1 MEPII
6 LLPTSSQDLTTGKAP
21 ENPAPSEGDFDRV
34 LMACQSSTTEKDVDQ
49 NSNVADPSILSV
61 LLSMLQSPLEQ
72 NPVVSPEVFG
82 GQPENPGNS
91 AAPTPVLSNPID
103 PLIQRYYPSLSQVNE
118 KDLLFPGEIV
128 NQNERGGSPAVNPQN
143 EGKGTSVVPGASA
156 LPEPPLETSPP
167 IQDSLSPSPVSSSDQ
182 IKSILTAGTQAHQVM
197 EPSNP
202 FVPSPADTTNIQPDT
217 NPSVPSPVDTGNI
230 QSDTN
235 PSGLS
240 DPSNIFLG
248 KNGTDPTVNGELLP
262 LHETARKDDLLG
274 GDLSPLLKGM
284 ADPAGKEKLKEILNT
299 LFQGNKG
306 SIDSNV
312 KNWNGVDDITEQ
324 GAKDAPMRAE
334 GDPAFQTG
342 IITSKPLQGKSPID
356 KTVVHSSIGEEG
368 SAPLLEE
375 LRGSEKTAVEAV
387 EKDEGFP
394 FSKKEV
400 ENGVEPSLILKPE
413 GNLQAASSP
422 NDVTRTREPAL
433 PRTEAPEIL
442 QQISKKLIWS
452 VRNGEEKIKLQLEP
466 PQLGSLYIE
475 ISRQKD
481 VLQATVWTNN
491 QVTKEL
497 LESHQVELQ
506 RILKQDG
513 FHLGQ
518 FDVFV
523 NQNMKSFQERAE
535 GQLWNDRPAY
545 ASHGSHGPS
554 SRDGTETLP
563 AGTLPGTKGSRY
575 IDLFI

>member
-1 MEPII
+1 
-6 LLPTSSQDLTTGKAP
+6 
-21 ENPAPSEGDFDRV
+21 
-34 LMACQSSTTEKDVDQ
+34 
-49 NSNVADPSILSV
+49 
-61 LLSMLQSPLEQ
+61 MLQPPLDQ
-72 NPVVSPEVFG
+72 NPVFSPEVLG

-91 AAPTPVLSNPID
+91 AAPTPVLSNPLD
-103 PLIQRYYPSLSQVNE
+103 PLIQEYYPSLSQVNE

-156 LPEPPLETSPP
+156 LPEPPLETSPL

-182 IKSILTAGTQAHQVM
+182 IKSI
-197 EPSNP
+197 
-202 FVPSPADTTNIQPDT
+202 QP
-217 NPSVPSPVDTGNI
+217 
-230 QSDTN
+230 DTN

-284 ADPAGKEKLKEILNT
+284 TDPAGKEKLKEILNT

-312 KNWNGVDDITEQ
+312 KNWNGIDEITGQ
-324 GAKDAPMRAE
+324 GAQEATMRPG
-334 GDPAFQTG
+334 GDPASQTG
-342 IITSKPLQGKSPID
+342 ALTPKPLQERSPID
-356 KTVVHSSIGEEG
+356 KTVAQSSIGEER
-368 SAPLLEE
+368 STPLLEE
-375 LRGSEKTAVEAV
+375 LRGSEKIAVEAV
-387 EKDEGFP
+387 EKDGGFP

-400 ENGVEPSLILKPE
+400 ENGVEPSLLLKPE
-413 GNLQAASSP
+413 GNPQAASSL

-475 ISRQKD
+475 IGRQKG
-481 VLQATVWTNN
+481 VLQATMWTTN

-523 NQNMKSFQERAE
+523 NPNMKSFQERAE

-545 ASHGSHGPS
+545 ASHGRHGPS

-563 AGTLPGTKGSRY
+563 AGALPGTKGSRY

>member
-1 MEPII
+1 
-6 LLPTSSQDLTTGKAP
+6 
-21 ENPAPSEGDFDRV
+21 
-34 LMACQSSTTEKDVDQ
+34 
-49 NSNVADPSILSV
+49 
-61 LLSMLQSPLEQ
+61 
-72 NPVVSPEVFG
+72 
-82 GQPENPGNS
+82 
-91 AAPTPVLSNPID
+91 
-103 PLIQRYYPSLSQVNE
+103 
-118 KDLLFPGEIV
+118 
-128 NQNERGGSPAVNPQN
+128 
-143 EGKGTSVVPGASA
+143 
-156 LPEPPLETSPP
+156 
-167 IQDSLSPSPVSSSDQ
+167 
-182 IKSILTAGTQAHQVM
+182 M
-197 EPSNP
+197 EPS
-202 FVPSPADTTNIQPDT
+202 

-230 QSDTN
+230 QSDMN

-240 DPSNIFLG
+240 DPSDIFLG
-248 KNGTDPTVNGELLP
+248 KNGTDPTVNGELLR
-262 LHETARKDDLLG
+262 LHETARKDDLPG
-274 GDLSPLLKGM
+274 GDLSTLLKGM

-312 KNWNGVDDITEQ
+312 KNWNGVDEIAEQ
-324 GAKDAPMRAE
+324 GAKDAPMRAK
-334 GDPAFQTG
+334 GDNASQTD
-342 IITSKPLQGKSPID
+342 ITPLKPLQERSPID
-356 KTVVHSSIGEEG
+356 KTMAHSSNGEEG
-368 SAPLLEE
+368 STPLLEE
-375 LRGSEKTAVEAV
+375 LKGSEKIAVEAV
-387 EKDEGFP
+387 EKDGGFP

-413 GNLQAASSP
+413 GNPQAASSP

-475 ISRQKD
+475 IGRQKD
-481 VLQATVWTNN
+481 VLQATLWTNN

-545 ASHGSHGPS
+545 ASHESHGPS

-563 AGTLPGTKGSRY
+563 AGAFPGTKGSRY

>member
-6 LLPTSSQDLTTGKAP
+6 LLPTPSQDLTTGKAP

-34 LMACQSSTTEKDVDQ
+34 LRTYQSSTTEKDVDQ
-49 NSNVADPSILSV
+49 NSNVADPSILSI
-61 LLSMLQSPLEQ
+61 LLSMLQSSLDQ
-72 NPVVSPEVFG
+72 NPVVSPEVLG

-91 AAPTPVLSNPID
+91 VAPTPVLSNPLD
-103 PLIQRYYPSLSQVNE
+103 PLFQEYFPSLSQVNE
-118 KDLLFPGEIV
+118 KDLLFSGEIV
-128 NQNERGGSPAVNPQN
+128 NQNERGGSPAVIPQN
-143 EGKGTSVVPGASA
+143 EGKGTSVVPGASV
-156 LPEPPLETSPP
+156 LPELQLETSPL

-202 FVPSPADTTNIQPDT
+202 
-217 NPSVPSPVDTGNI
+217 SVPSPVDTGNI
-230 QSDTN
+230 QSDAN
-235 PSGLS
+235 PSGSS

-248 KNGTDPTVNGELLP
+248 KNGSDPTVNGELLP
-262 LHETARKDDLLG
+262 LHETARKGDLLG

-284 ADPAGKEKLKEILNT
+284 ADPEGKEKLKEILNT

-312 KNWNGVDDITEQ
+312 KNWNGVDEITEQ
-324 GAKDAPMRAE
+324 GAQEATMRPG
-334 GDPAFQTG
+334 GDPASQTG
-342 IITSKPLQGKSPID
+342 TLTPKPLQERSPVD
-356 KTVVHSSIGEEG
+356 KTVTPSSIGEERG
-368 SAPLLEE
+368 NLSLED
-375 LRGSEKTAVEAV
+375 LKGAEKTAVEAV
-387 EKDEGFP
+387 EKDGGFP

-413 GNLQAASSP
+413 GNPQAASSP

-475 ISRQKD
+475 IGRQKG
-481 VLQATVWTNN
+481 VLQATMWTNN

-523 NQNMKSFQERAE
+523 NPNMKSFQERAE
-535 GQLWNDRPAY
+535 GQHWNDRPAY
-545 ASHGSHGPS
+545 ASHGRHGPS